1 MPVLPRLQKR
11 PDHRALV
18 IGQVTRIRRT
28 STHDQPDAAAPPGY
42 DHGSHSH
49 ANPSPHRTKATEHA
63 PARMK
68 TFKILRDY
76 RRAAHT
82 VTDTAS
88 GVAHL
93 HNIILA
99 G

>member
-1 MPVLPRLQKR
+1 
-11 PDHRALV
+11 
-18 IGQVTRIRRT
+18 
-28 STHDQPDAAAPPGY
+28 
-42 DHGSHSH
+42 
-49 ANPSPHRTKATEHA
+49 
-63 PARMK
+63 MK

-82 VTDTAS
+82 LTDTAS
-88 GVAHL
+88 GIAQL

>member
-1 MPVLPRLQKR
+1 
-11 PDHRALV
+11 
-18 IGQVTRIRRT
+18 
-28 STHDQPDAAAPPGY
+28 
-42 DHGSHSH
+42 
-49 ANPSPHRTKATEHA
+49 
-63 PARMK
+63 MK

-82 VTDTAS
+82 LTDTTS
-88 GVAHL
+88 GIAHL